1 MTAFLSSL
9 AAMVVIGIGAWAF
22 LTQELDYSSV
32 STFQSKNPDA
42 VRLTPGMGER
52 PHEKGH

>member
-9 AAMVVIGIGAWAF
+9 AAMVVIGVGAWVV

-32 STFQSKNPDA
+32 STYQSHNPSA
-42 VRLTPGMGER
+42 VRLDPGMGER
-52 PHEKGH
+52 PGETH